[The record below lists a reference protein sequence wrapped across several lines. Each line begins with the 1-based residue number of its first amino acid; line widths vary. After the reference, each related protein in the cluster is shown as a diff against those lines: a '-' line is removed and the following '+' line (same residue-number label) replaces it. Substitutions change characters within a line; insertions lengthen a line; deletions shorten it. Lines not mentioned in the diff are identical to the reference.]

1 MPKNLSKR
9 QSRLLKRIIVAA
21 ILFAVDMVLNHTGA
35 FGMMFGRFAVYVSF
49 AAFLMPFLI
58 AGYDVI
64 GKAWRNIKKGDV
76 FDENFLMAI
85 ATLGA
90 FALVLFPDSDPHFAE
105 GAAVMI
111 FYQIGELFQSYAV
124 GKSRKSITGLL
135 DIAPDYAN
143 VDDGNG
149 GIKKVEPSD
158 VTIGTEITVRPGERI
173 PIDGIV
179 ADGDTDLDASSLTG
193 ESAPLHASVGDAV
206 QSGCIVSDGVVRIR
220 TTHEFGTSTASR
232 IMQMVEEASDRKS
245 RSEAFITRFSRI
257 YTPIVCYSA
266 LAIALLPP
274 ILGFGTLSEWVLRG
288 LTFLVVSCPCALVVS
303 VPLSFFGG
311 LGAASSNGV
320 LIKGSNYLEGLASL
334 DAIAMDKTGTL
345 TSGSFSV
352 SGIDACCG
360 YSNGDV
366 LRFAAAAESM
376 STHPI
381 AKSIVEAYGS
391 AEDANRP
398 KPIATDIVEER
409 GHGVEAEVDGHSVIV
424 GNGKMVAGSGASIPD
439 ELGGKTGGTVLFV
452 VLDGECIGRIAVSDM
467 PKATSKDAIALLHE
481 LGVKRVIMLTGDREE
496 AAKPVAEE
504 LGIDEY
510 HAGMMPGDKVSEVE
524 QLIAEHGQAPEHE
537 QEHEHKHEHEH
548 VDACDCHSDSS
559 HVHAHCDDDDDDCC
573 CHTHGDAHYDAVG
586 KVAFVGDGINDAPVL
601 MRADIGI
608 AMGAMGS
615 DAAIEAADVVLMDDD
630 PLGVPKAMR
639 IARKTMRI
647 VRENIAFAIGV
658 KILILILAAFGIA
671 DMWLAVFGDVG
682 VLILAVLNAT
692 RAMRVE

>member
-1 MPKNLSKR
+1 MPQGLSRK
-9 QSRLLKRIIVAA
+9 QSILLKRIIVAV
-21 ILFAVDMVLNHTGA
+21 ILFAVDMVLDHTGT
-35 FGMMFGRFAVYVSF
+35 FDTMFGRFAVYASF
-49 AAFLMPFLI
+49 AAFMMLFLI

-64 GKAWRNIKKGDV
+64 GKAWRNIMKGDV

-124 GKSRKSITGLL
+124 GKSRKSIADLL

-149 GIKKVEPSD
+149 GIKRVEPSD
-158 VTIGTEITVRPGERI
+158 VPIGTEITVRPGERI
-173 PIDGIV
+173 PIDGIIT
-179 ADGDTDLDASSLTG
+179 DGDTDLDTSSLTG

-206 QSGCIVSDGVVRIR
+206 QSGCIVSDGVIR
-220 TTHEFGTSTASR
+220 VMTTHEFGTSTASR
-232 IMQMVEEASDRKS
+232 IMEMVEKTSDRKS
-245 RSEAFITRFSRI
+245 RSEAFITRFARI

-274 ILGFGTLSEWVLRG
+274 ILGFGSLSEWVLRG

-311 LGAASSNGV
+311 LGAASSSGV

-352 SGIDACCG
+352 SEIDACGG
-360 YSNGDV
+360 YGDGDV

-381 AKSIVEAYGS
+381 AKSIVEAYGN
-391 AEDANRP
+391 AEDANLP
-398 KPIATDIVEER
+398 KPIVTDIVEKR
-409 GHGVEAEVDGHSVIV
+409 GHGVEASVDGHSVIV
-424 GNGKMVAGSGASIPD
+424 GNGKMVEGSGASIPD
-439 ELGGKTGGTVLFV
+439 ELGGETGGTVLFV
-452 VLDGECIGRIAVSDM
+452 ALDGECIGRITVSDT
-467 PKATSKDAIALLHE
+467 PKATSREAVERLHG
-481 LGVKRVIMLTGDREE
+481 LGVKKVVMLTGDREE

-524 QLIAEHGQAPEHE
+524 RLIAEHGQVPE
-537 QEHEHKHEHEH
+537 HEHEH
-548 VDACDCHSDSS
+548 EHEHDEHGDICCCHSHDSRN
-559 HVHAHCDDDDDDCC
+559 HEHCDDDDDDCC
-573 CHTHGDAHYDAVG
+573 CCHTHGDAYYDAVG
-586 KVAFVGDGINDAPVL
+586 RVAFVGDGINDAPVL

-630 PLGVPKAMR
+630 PLGVPKAMG
-639 IARKTMRI
+639 IARRTMKI
-647 VRENIAFAIGV
+647 VKENIAFAIGV

-692 RAMRVE
+692 RAMRAE